1 MIDFSIR
8 QDFYIRMPADLD
20 QFGCKY
26 SDGAV
31 IGRKG
36 LVELGHVAA
45 DGRCPVDQVDL
56 EPGRGEIKRGL
67 NPADST
73 PHNQYVSKMVVS
85 ETITKLSD

>member
-1 MIDFSIR
+1 
-8 QDFYIRMPADLD
+8 MPADLD
-20 QFGCKY
+20 QFGRED
-26 SDGAV
+26 SHGTV
-31 IGRKG
+31 VGRKG
-36 LVELGHVAA
+36 LVQLGHMAPDA
-45 DGRCPVDQVDL
+45 RRFVDQVDL